1 MRRADVAVI
10 GAGPAG
16 MAAAL
21 AASESGASVV
31 VLDEYRRMGGQFFK
45 RAAPDFRLRPSQL
58 SAEHAA
64 GERLR
69 GQVAQS
75 GNIEVL
81 TDTLVWGVF
90 DDKLLM
96 LYGQGKSSALQARA
110 LVIATGAYDRPV
122 AFPGWTLPGVMT
134 AGGAQTLARTQ
145 WVAPGRRVVIA
156 GAGPFAMPVA
166 QQVVRSG
173 AQIAAIVEAT
183 RPMEWL
189 AHAGALWG
197 QWPRFKEAFNY
208 WRSLRGVPV
217 VFGHKI
223 VRAIGRDG
231 VEAVEIASVDRSWRS
246 LAGSTRRI
254 EADALAV
261 AYGFLPNI
269 ELADACGC
277 ELRWDGF
284 GAAWFVKCDDAM
296 QTSTRGVFAAGEI
309 TGIAG
314 SAVAMAEGRLAGIG
328 AAESVGALDA
338 AEAARRRRSPS
349 VARARLMRFADA
361 LNELFGPRPG
371 LWDGM
376 EDATTVCR
384 CEEVTAGDIRSCVR
398 AGCDT
403 AKGIKDWTRAG
414 MGPCQG
420 RVCRSLVAQLVSQ
433 ETGTALESL
442 PRPRVRPPLKP
453 VPFDAIAQ
461 SEPAEGPP

>member
-16 MAAAL
+16 MAAAIP
-21 AASESGASVV
+21 ASESGAQVV

-45 RAAPDFRLRPSQL
+45 RAASDFQLQPSQL

-69 GQVAQS
+69 TQVADK
-75 GNIEVL
+75 GVEVL

-90 DDKLLM
+90 DDKVLM
-96 LYGQGKSSALQARA
+96 LYGDGKSSALQARA
-110 LVIATGAYDRPV
+110 IVIATGAYDRPV

-134 AGGAQTLARTQ
+134 AGGAQTIARTQ
-145 WVAPGRRVVIA
+145 WVKPGRRVVIA

-173 AQIAAIVEAT
+173 AEIVAIVEAT
-183 RPMEWL
+183 RPFEWA

-217 VFGHKI
+217 IFGHKI
-223 VRAIGRDG
+223 VRAIGRDS
-231 VEAVEIASVDRSWRS
+231 VEAVEIAAVDRGWHSIE
-246 LAGSTRRI
+246 GSTRRL
-254 EADALAV
+254 EADALAL

-284 GAAWFVKCDDAM
+284 GAAWFVKCDAAM
-296 QTSTRGVFAAGEI
+296 ATSVSGVFAAGEI

-314 SAVAMAEGRLAGIG
+314 SAVAMAEGRLAGIS
-328 AAESVGALDA
+328 AAEHVGTIDA
-338 AEAARRRRSPS
+338 HEAARKRRAPADERTH
-349 VARARLMRFADA
+349 LMRFADA

-371 LWDGM
+371 LREGM

-398 AGCDT
+398 AGC
-403 AKGIKDWTRAG
+403 ASVKGIKDWTRAG

-433 ETGTALESL
+433 ETGMALESL
-442 PRPRVRPPLKP
+442 QRPRVRPPFKP

-461 SEPAEGPP
+461 SEPAEISG